1 MAEET
6 TITNDGVGTQPVN
19 PTPPTEPA
27 NPVVETQPVNPAG
40 EGEENQPAGNPVVD
54 PKPTEGG
61 EEKPASEPAAP
72 AGDSFDISDIEWPEG
87 IPLDDEAKASLI
99 EEMRGAFK
107 GKAEANNYIKNLAE
121 ANKKNKENQA
131 KRIKD
136 LELGWENALKTDSDF
151 GKDYDGNKKLVVN
164 TAKKFSSD
172 ADFAEMEKF
181 GFTKSPAFNRM
192 MHKIAKE
199 FEGAKVVKGSQPNPT
214 PASKTDSYGRKLLD
228 FTKPQ

>member
-6 TITNDGVGTQPVN
+6 TITNDGVGTQPEN

-107 GKAEANNYIKNLAE
+107 GKAEANNYIK
-121 ANKKNKENQA
+121 
-131 KRIKD
+131 
-136 LELGWENALKTDSDF
+136 
-151 GKDYDGNKKLVVN
+151 
-164 TAKKFSSD
+164 KFS
-172 ADFAEMEKF
+172 
-181 GFTKSPAFNRM
+181 
-192 MHKIAKE
+192 
-199 FEGAKVVKGSQPNPT
+199 
-214 PASKTDSYGRKLLD
+214 
-228 FTKPQ
+228 